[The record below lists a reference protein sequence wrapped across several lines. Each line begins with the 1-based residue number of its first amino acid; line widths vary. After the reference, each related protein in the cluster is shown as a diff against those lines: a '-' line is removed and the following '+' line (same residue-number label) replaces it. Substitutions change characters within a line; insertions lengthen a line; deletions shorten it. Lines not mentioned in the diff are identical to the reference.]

1 MSWRKI
7 TVIVAVAAFC
17 VLASTAIVHPKELKI
32 GYIDSG
38 RILAGSKAYA
48 EAQKTLE
55 ELKAEWQKQAAAK
68 EEEIKKLQDEL
79 DRQRLLLSPDTER
92 KKQEEIRAKYEE
104 YRKFV
109 DSILSP
115 ETGKLAQKTQELS
128 KPIYD
133 KINAILERIGEEE
146 DYDIIFDAFPQTIV
160 FAKPE
165 YDLTEKV
172 LEMLNKEG
180 K

>member
-1 MSWRKI
+1 MSWKRI
-7 TVIVAVAAFC
+7 SAIVAVASFC
-17 VLASTAIVHPKELKI
+17 LLAASTIAHSKELKI

-38 RILAGSKAYA
+38 RILAGSKEYA
-48 EAQKTLE
+48 EAQKKLE
-55 ELKAEWQKQAAAK
+55 ELKTEWQKQAAAK
-68 EEEIKKLQDEL
+68 EEEIRKLQEEL
-79 DRQRLLLSPDTER
+79 ERQRLLLSPDTER
-92 KKQEEIRAKYEE
+92 KKEEEIRAKYEE
-104 YRKFV
+104 YREFV

-160 FAKPE
+160 YAKPE

-172 LEMLNKEG
+172 LEELNKEG